1 MEPRNHGAG
10 KVQAVDPAYALFSA
24 AHMMAAF
31 FRKSAHSSA

>member
-24 AHMMAAF
+24 AHIMSAF
-31 FRKSAHSSA
+31 LRSASHSSA